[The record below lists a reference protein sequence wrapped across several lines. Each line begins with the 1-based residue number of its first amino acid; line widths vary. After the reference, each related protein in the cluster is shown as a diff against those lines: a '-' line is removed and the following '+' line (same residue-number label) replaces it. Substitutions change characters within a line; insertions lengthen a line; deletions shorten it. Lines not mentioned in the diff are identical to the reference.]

1 MKKNILILILMYSCQ
16 TIFGLHNIRCA
27 KFYSK
32 GKKFDKGITEITI
45 CEGEILQLTA
55 EPVANATYEWV
66 TPDNEVIYDI
76 DLIRMNTTLLMSG
89 KYSLE
94 VRVNNCSDMSFIN
107 VNIIPK
113 PNAGID
119 STLELLEG
127 LEPSEQELFE
137 ALEGTP
143 ELGGN
148 WTKSEN
154 VYRYTVK
161 SNNVCNFFSTA
172 TVVVKRSIKLINGFS
187 PNDDGINDTW
197 KVISDLE
204 KRYPNNSLVV
214 FSVNGNKVYKASP
227 YKNDWNAV
235 SNEELTIN
243 HNKKLPP
250 GSYYYILELQDS
262 NKNTLKG
269 WLQINY

>member
-1 MKKNILILILMYSCQ
+1 MYSCQ
-16 TIFGLHNIRCA
+16 TIFALHNIRCF

-76 DLIRMNTTLLMSG
+76 DLVRMNTTLLMSG

-94 VRVNNCSDMSFIN
+94 VRVNNCSDMAFIN

-119 STLELLEG
+119 STLEILEG
-127 LEPSEQELFE
+127 AEPSEQELFE
-137 ALEGTP
+137 ALKGTP

-154 VYRYTVK
+154 AYRYTVK
-161 SNNVCNFFSTA
+161 SNNVCSFFSTA

-187 PNDDGINDTW
+187 PNNDGINDTW